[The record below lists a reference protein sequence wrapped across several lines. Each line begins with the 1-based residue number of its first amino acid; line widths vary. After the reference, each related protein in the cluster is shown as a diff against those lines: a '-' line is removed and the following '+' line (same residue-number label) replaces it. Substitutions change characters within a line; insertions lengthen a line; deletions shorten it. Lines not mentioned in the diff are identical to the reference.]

1 MRIVAAYTG
10 KFVPLSR
17 RVWNPVGWMSAM
29 PGSPEIR
36 GNDMAAVTLIRM
48 TAYTQKPDRFV
59 KPVCVF

>member
-17 RVWNPVGWMSAM
+17 RVWNPVSWMFATS
-29 PGSPEIR
+29 GSPEIR

-48 TAYTQKPDRFV
+48 TAYTQKPDGFV
-59 KPVCVF
+59 KPTGVF